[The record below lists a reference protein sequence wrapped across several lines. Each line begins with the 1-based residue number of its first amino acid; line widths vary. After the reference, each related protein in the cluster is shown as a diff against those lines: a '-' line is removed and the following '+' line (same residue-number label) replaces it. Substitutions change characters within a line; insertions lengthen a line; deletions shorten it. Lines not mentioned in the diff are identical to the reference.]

1 MPCKDVTELLEV
13 VLDGEDRLKAYKFQK
28 RTCGQGVGA
37 ESLLID
43 QLEGRSLEELLNKT
57 AEDFLTEFPIFDEIE
72 EFLSLKHLF
81 AVQGALEVLT
91 GREPGGKNA
100 AFAASEIS
108 YGEDETRIQGRI
120 AVDVITEKIEAC
132 GGCASCGSEKTKA
145 GKAKNAGRRAARV
158 EAAADSPA

>member
-13 VLDGEDRLKAYKFQK
+13 VLDGEDRLKAYRFQK

-57 AEDFLTEFPIFDEIE
+57 AEDFLTEFPIPDEIE

-81 AVQGALEVLT
+81 AIQGALEVLT
-91 GREPGGKNA
+91 GQEPGGKDA
-100 AFAASEIS
+100 AFAASGIS
-108 YGEDETRIQGRI
+108 YGDDETRIEGRI

-132 GGCASCGSEKTKA
+132 GGCASCGSEKVDA
-145 GKAKNAGRRAARV
+145 GKAKNAERRAARARAV
-158 EAAADSPA
+158 VDSPS

>member
-43 QLEGRSLEELLNKT
+43 QLEGRSLEELLDKT

-72 EFLSLKHLF
+72 EFLS
-81 AVQGALEVLT
+81 
-91 GREPGGKNA
+91 
-100 AFAASEIS
+100 
-108 YGEDETRIQGRI
+108 
-120 AVDVITEKIEAC
+120 
-132 GGCASCGSEKTKA
+132 
-145 GKAKNAGRRAARV
+145 
-158 EAAADSPA
+158 

>member
-13 VLDGEDRLKAYKFQK
+13 VLDGEDRLKAYKFLK

-57 AEDFLTEFPIFDEIE
+57 AEDFLAEFPIFDAIE

-81 AVQGALEVLT
+81 AIQGALEVLT
-91 GREPGGKNA
+91 GRESGDKNA
-100 AFAASEIS
+100 AFAASGIT
-108 YGEDETRIQGRI
+108 YGEDEICIQGRI

-132 GGCASCGSEKTKA
+132 GGCASCGSEKAQT
-145 GKAKNAGRRAARV
+145 GQVKNAERRAARTQATV
-158 EAAADSPA
+158 DSPT